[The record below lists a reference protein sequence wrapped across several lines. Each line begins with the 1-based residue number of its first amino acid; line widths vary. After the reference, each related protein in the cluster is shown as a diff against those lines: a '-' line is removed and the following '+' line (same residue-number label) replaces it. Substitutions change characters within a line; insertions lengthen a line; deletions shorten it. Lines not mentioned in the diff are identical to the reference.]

1 MRSPFNRLGL
11 SRLSKVDH
19 IGLILAAPET
29 APIRQPDP
37 IFESLEQILRQR
49 ASQPRRSTNKEVA
62 ERVMARF
69 RDAIARE
76 DAREAT
82 RKAEREERLHYL
94 RTAPLDELLA
104 AARRKRDFLDI
115 ARARGR
121 PDAWAHH
128 RMLDLLTAKQ
138 RRIRGA

>member
-49 ASQPRRSTNKEVA
+49 ASQPRRSTNKDSSAAGYPEHNRPSDAQQAHDGGDHIRCPLPGIACEVYGFPGYRA
-62 ERVMARF
+62 L
-69 RDAIARE
+69 RDPI
-76 DAREAT
+76 
-82 RKAEREERLHYL
+82 L
-94 RTAPLDELLA
+94 TAPQIL
-104 AARRKRDFLDI
+104 
-115 ARARGR
+115 
-121 PDAWAHH
+121 
-128 RMLDLLTAKQ
+128 
-138 RRIRGA
+138 